1 MILTGVVIIAFGSIL
16 WQALGLSLWYFG
28 SIGLFNILLGIITP
42 KAPGVAL
49 QPNASGPVR
58 LIIDKVVVRASIYQ
72 LVFLDAKLVMK
83 KLTSRT
89 ITVGAGIVFAALGGL
104 VGGLTGF
111 SLEEFLAQWK
121 RDKIRKQNTLTTL
134 AAGDIEIL
142 YSSMSQV
149 RLTGTSLDVLTGNR
163 TLIMNFPWGYAH
175 EIAPSLRKI
184 IPANCW
190 VGGSVPRLSGSG

>member
-1 MILTGVVIIAFGSIL
+1 MILTGLVIIAFGSVL

-49 QPNASGPVR
+49 QPNSSEPVR
-58 LIIDKVVVRASIYQ
+58 LIIDKVVVRASIYE

-89 ITVGAGIVFAALGGL
+89 ITVGAGIFFAALGGL

-121 RDKIRKQNTLTTL
+121 RDKIRKRNTLTTL

-142 YSSMSQV
+142 YLSMSQV
-149 RLTGTSLDVLTGNR
+149 QLTGTSLNLLAGGR
-163 TLIMNFPWGYAH
+163 TLKIGFPWGYAR
-175 EIAPSLRKI
+175 EIAPRLREI
-184 IPANCW
+184 IPGNCW